1 MTNKPIGGGL
11 LQITESEAKYR
22 FNDGEEIWLHDEDI
36 TETDD
41 EENDLLMTTYSKEYG
56 SEWEDI
62 EDRDAFFIE
71 DYKAQPYTVEI
82 TEVLT
87 KKIVISSTDTE
98 YAKTVAED
106 MHNRRKVVL
115 SEETLNLDGFSSS
128 YRCVDAKGE
137 KVGRLT
143 NDDLFE
149 SLKSLSP
156 VGQAMAI
163 QAIKSFAQTVID
175 QSESI
180 REEANREPAKWVF
193 ITADTW
199 ISAAEE
205 LAVKHK
211 TYTDSNV

>member
-1 MTNKPIGGGL
+1 MTKTTIGGGM

-22 FNDGEEIWLHDEDI
+22 FNDGDEIWLHDEDI
-36 TETDD
+36 TECDD
-41 EENDLLMTTYSKEYG
+41 EENDLLMTTYAIEHGYS
-56 SEWEDI
+56 WEDI
-62 EDRDAFFIE
+62 ENRDAYYIE
-71 DYKAQPYTVEI
+71 DDEAKPYTVEV

-87 KKIVISSTDTE
+87 KKIVIHSTDTE
-98 YAKTVAED
+98 YAKLVAED
-106 MHNRRKVVL
+106 MYNRGKIVL
-115 SEETLNLDGFSSS
+115 SEETLELDSIRSS
-128 YRCVDAKGE
+128 YRCIDANGD

-163 QAIKSFAQTVID
+163 QAIKQFAESVID

-180 REEANREPAKWVF
+180 REEANREPAKWIF
-193 ITADTW
+193 ITDDTW

-205 LAVKHK
+205 LAAKHK
-211 TYTDSNV
+211 TYTDSNG

>member
-1 MTNKPIGGGL
+1 MTKTTIGGGL

-22 FNDGEEIWLHDEDI
+22 FNDGEAIWLHDEDI
-36 TETDD
+36 TESDD

-62 EDRDAFFIE
+62 ENRDAYYIE
-71 DYKAQPYTVEI
+71 DDEAKPYTVEI

-106 MHNRRKVVL
+106 MYNRRKVVL
-115 SEETLNLDGFSSS
+115 SEETLDLDSIHSS
-128 YRCVDAKGE
+128 YRCVDAKGN

-163 QAIKSFAQTVID
+163 QAIKQFAESVID

-180 REEANREPAKWVF
+180 REEANREPAKWIF

-205 LAVKHK
+205 LAAKHK
-211 TYTDSNV
+211 VYTNSNE